1 MPPRWKSLLGWTAGG
16 YAAVISGTYAI
27 QRQLIYPAPA
37 DARRPAVPGGVLH
50 EIPGPHR
57 TVYAL
62 HIPAV
67 GDAPTLVH
75 FHGNGETLADQADLA
90 VALHRGGPGVFAVE
104 YPGYGLARGAQ
115 PTEAT
120 LYEDAAVAIQ
130 YLGDAL
136 GVPRA
141 RTVLQGQSLGTA
153 VAVEMARRGLGARLV
168 LIAPFTSMTDM
179 VRRVAPVLPAA
190 LIVED
195 RYDSLAKAPSI
206 PLPVFVIHGTAD
218 EIIPVSMGKRLAEAF
233 PDARLYLVPG
243 AHHNDLFV
251 VDGRRILEQIV
262 AFARG

>member
-1 MPPRWKSLLGWTAGG
+1 MSPRLKGLLGWAAGG
-16 YAAVISGTYAI
+16 YAAVIAGTYAI
-27 QRQLIYPAPA
+27 QRQIIYPAPA
-37 DARRPAVPGGVLH
+37 DALRPSVPGGVLH

-57 TVYAL
+57 IAYAL
-62 HIPAV
+62 HIPAE

-75 FHGNGETLADQADLA
+75 FHGNGETLADQTDLA
-90 VALHRGGPGVFAVE
+90 AALHRGGLGVFAVE

-120 LYEDAAVAIQ
+120 LYEDATVTIQ
-130 YLGDAL
+130 YLRDTL
-136 GVPRA
+136 GVSRE

-153 VAVEMARRGLGARLV
+153 VAVEMARQGLGARLV

-190 LIVED
+190 LIVDD
-195 RYDSLAKAPSI
+195 RYDSLAKAPGIS
-206 PLPVFVIHGTAD
+206 LPVFVIHGTAD
-218 EIIPVSMGKRLAEAF
+218 EVIPVSMGKRLAETF
-233 PDARLYLVPG
+233 PDARLDLVPG